1 MSKKRKKLNDT
12 TKYLLIA
19 CFFLLS
25 MDFLLGIVLTSQSRK
40 AMTNLIRSRMLDA
53 AKIAAASLSKDAD
66 ALKSIRDDGPEEH
79 PEETQAV
86 LDSLLLFKNNMDMK
100 YIYTIKYKGAKD
112 FVFLID
118 SDPIDPGQY
127 DEPVVFTNALF
138 RAANEH
144 VPTVDETPFTD
155 RWGIFYSSYCPVF
168 DSLGNLVCIVAV
180 DYDAQWYDDLIAMN
194 TASILIITVLSL
206 LFGAFIIITIANR
219 FTKKIHALYN
229 EVTALSEEVETL
241 NLEMAPPADFE
252 ANPSLWR
259 ILRKQ
264 KKPKKKD
271 DLDSEE
277 ISVSHTVDAIG
288 DKIRQTHLDVKQY
301 VSYVREQDYTDPLT
315 GVGNRTAYLELTRDI
330 DLDITDKVANF
341 SMALFDVNGLRHV
354 NDEYGLK
361 YGDQM
366 IADVA
371 TLLLRV
377 FDAADV
383 FRIGSD
389 EFVVLKNGTTLEEL
403 NASIEKLTEIVARFN
418 AEEKTYEMTLSFTSG
433 VAAFDAE
440 QDHTC
445 SDVFKKATKILSQN
459 KALYYR
465 QEGDRRKR

>member
-1 MSKKRKKLNDT
+1 MSNKRKKLNDT

-19 CFFLLS
+19 CFFLLT
-25 MDFLLGIVLTSQSRK
+25 MDFLLGMVLTTQSKK
-40 AMTNLIRSRMLDA
+40 AMTNLIRNRMLDA
-53 AKIAAASLSKDAD
+53 AKIAAATLSKDAD
-66 ALKSIRDDGPEEH
+66 VLKTIRDEGPTDH
-79 PEETQAV
+79 PEETQNI
-86 LDSLLLFKNNMDMK
+86 LDSLMLFKNNMDMK

-127 DEPVVFTNALF
+127 DESVVCTDALF
-138 RAANEH
+138 RAANQC
-144 VPTVDETPFTD
+144 VPAVDEKPFTD
-155 RWGIFYSSYCPVF
+155 RWGIFYSAYCPVF
-168 DSLGNLVCIVAV
+168 DSFGDLVCIVAV

-219 FTKKIHALYN
+219 FTKKIRTLYN
-229 EVTALSEEVETL
+229 EVTALSEEVKTL

-252 ANPSLWR
+252 ENPSLWR
-259 ILRKQ
+259 MLRKQ
-264 KKPKKKD
+264 KKPRKKEE
-271 DLDSEE
+271 LDGEE

-315 GVGNRTAYLELTRDI
+315 GVGNRTAYLELTRDV
-330 DLDITDKVANF
+330 DLAIMDKVANF

-377 FDAADV
+377 FDAEDV

-389 EFVVLKNGTTLEEL
+389 EFVVLKNGTTPEEL
-403 NASIEKLTEIVARFN
+403 NASIQKLTEIVAKFN

-440 QDHTC
+440 QDHAC
-445 SDVFKKATKILSQN
+445 GDVFKKATKVLSQN

>member
-19 CFFLLS
+19 CFFLLT
-25 MDFLLGIVLTSQSRK
+25 MDFLLGIVLTTQSKK
-40 AMTNLIRSRMLDA
+40 AMTNLIRNRMLDA
-53 AKIAAASLSKDAD
+53 AKIAGATLSKDAD
-66 ALKSIRDDGPEEH
+66 VLSFLRDEGPDNH

-100 YIYTIKYKGAKD
+100 YIYTIKYKGGKD

-118 SDPIDPGQY
+118 ADPIDPGQY
-127 DEPVVFTNALF
+127 DESVVYTDALF
-138 RAANEH
+138 QAANQRI
-144 VPTVDETPFTD
+144 PTVDEKPFTD
-155 RWGIFYSSYCPVF
+155 RWGIFYSAYCPIF
-168 DSLGNLVCIVAV
+168 DSLGELVCIVAV

-219 FTKKIHALYN
+219 FNKKIRALYN
-229 EVTALSEEVETL
+229 EVTALSEEVQTL

-252 ANPSLWR
+252 DNPSLWR
-259 ILRKQ
+259 LLRKQ
-264 KKPKKKD
+264 KKPKKKE

-277 ISVSHTVDAIG
+277 ISMSHTVDAIG

-315 GVGNRTAYLELTRDI
+315 GVSNRTAYLELTRDV
-330 DLDITDKVANF
+330 DLDIMDKVANF

-377 FDAADV
+377 FDAEDV

-389 EFVVLKNGTTLEEL
+389 EFVVLKNGTTPEEM
-403 NASIEKLTEIVARFN
+403 NESVQKLTDVVNRFN
-418 AEEKTYEMTLSFTSG
+418 ETEKTYEMTLSFTSG
-433 VAAFDAE
+433 IAAFDAG
-440 QDHTC
+440 QDHSC
-445 SDVFKKATKILSQN
+445 SDVFKKATKVLSQN